1 MSAKHFVRY
10 EPQESPPHPLAA
22 GLGLQMVVLIVT
34 GVMVTPLVV
43 ARAAGLDPGQSAW
56 LVFGALI
63 ASGVSTWMQIMRFG
77 IIGSG
82 FVLFVG
88 SNVAFVSVCVSALG
102 TGGLPLMATLVCTAS
117 LFTFLF
123 TWKMGALRRVLTPA
137 VGGTVL
143 MLMSLSVAPVVW
155 NMFKKVPPEFAG
167 TGTPALI
174 LCSTLLPIIGVSLFA
189 KDMIRLWAPLLGVVV
204 GSAVAWSQGLIDTT
218 AIAAAPWIGLP
229 KADWP
234 GLSMNLDAN
243 FWALLPAFIL
253 ITMVGCIETYADGL
267 AVQRASYRE
276 TKPIDFRAVQG
287 AINADGVGSFVAGLI
302 GTVPNTVYSM
312 SVGVM
317 ELTKVASRRVGL
329 WGGVF
334 LVLLAF
340 SPKVG
345 ALVGALPSPVAGG
358 YLLMIL
364 VLLFGQGIRM
374 VTEEPLG
381 FEAGVAVCLGFWVG
395 VGFQGGFLF
404 NELMPDWAKLFLSNG
419 TTSGGLTAILLMG
432 LLSLKERTRDK
443 LSTPLDITALAELR
457 KLVGDFCKRL
467 GWDEPAENRLMLAA
481 EESLL
486 FLLENQARAGK
497 ADEKSQLHVRLRQID
512 HDAELEYISA
522 PASVNVEA
530 AVAQV
535 TGSVENE
542 ASLEDELSLR
552 LLHGMTRELRHLQYH
567 GTDYLLLRVDSAG

>member
-1 MSAKHFVRY
+1 VSAKHFVRY

-43 ARAAGLDPGQSAW
+43 ARAAGLDAAQSAW

-63 ASGVSTWMQIMRFG
+63 ASGVATWLQIMRFG
-77 IIGSG
+77 IIGGG

-102 TGGLPLMATLVCTAS
+102 SGGIPLMATLVCAAS
-117 LFTFLF
+117 LFAFLF

-143 MLMSLSVAPVVW
+143 MLMALSVAPVVW
-155 NMFKKVPPEFAG
+155 NMLKKVPPEFAG
-167 TGTPALI
+167 TGTPALV
-174 LCSTLLPIIGVSLFA
+174 LMSTLLPIVGVSLFA
-189 KDMIRLWAPLLGVVV
+189 RDMLRLWAPLIGVVV
-204 GSAVAWSQGLIDTT
+204 GSGVAYAHGLIDT
-218 AIAAAPWIGLP
+218 APVIAAPWIGLP
-229 KADWP
+229 RADWP
-234 GLSMNLDAN
+234 GLSLQLDHT
-243 FWALLPAFIL
+243 FWALLPAFVL

-276 TKPIDFRAVQG
+276 ARPIDFRAVQG
-287 AINADGVGSFVAGLI
+287 AINADGVGSFIGGLL

-317 ELTKVASRRVGL
+317 ELTRVASRRVGL

-340 SPKVG
+340 SPKIG
-345 ALVGALPSPVAGG
+345 ALVAALPSPVAGG

-364 VLLFGQGIRM
+364 VLLFGHGVRM

-404 NELMPDWAKLFLSNG
+404 NELMPDWAKLFLANG
-419 TTSGGLTAILLMG
+419 TTSGGLTAILLMA
-432 LLSLKERTRDK
+432 LLSLRERTRDK
-443 LSTPLDITALAELR
+443 LTAPLDISALAQLR
-457 KLVGDFCKRL
+457 QLVGGFCKRL
-467 GWDEPAENRLMLAA
+467 GWDELAENRLMLAA

-486 FLLENQARAGK
+486 FLLENQTRTGSGG
-497 ADEKSQLHVRLRQID
+497 EPSQLHVRLRQLD
-512 HDAELEYISA
+512 DDAELEYICA
-522 PASVNVEA
+522 PASVNVES

-535 TGSVENE
+535 TANADIE
-542 ASLEDELSLR
+542 ASLENELSLR
-552 LLHGMTRELRHLQYH
+552 LLQGMTRELRHLQYH
-567 GTDYLLLRVDSAG
+567 GTDYLLLRVDSSA

>member
-1 MSAKHFVRY
+1 MSTKHFVRY

-43 ARAAGLDPGQSAW
+43 ARAANLDPGQAAW
-56 LVFGALI
+56 LVFGALV
-63 ASGVSTWMQIMRFG
+63 ASGVSTWMQIMRVG
-77 IIGSG
+77 IIGGG

-102 TGGLPLMATLVCTAS
+102 AGGLPLMATLVCVAS

-143 MLMSLSVAPVVW
+143 MLMALSVAPGVW
-155 NMFKKVPPEFAG
+155 NRFKKVPPEFAG
-167 TGTPALI
+167 TATPAII
-174 LCSTLLPIIGVSLFA
+174 LCSTLVPIVVVSLFA
-189 KDMIRLWAPLLGVVV
+189 RDMLRLWAPLVGVVV
-204 GSAVAWSQGLIDTT
+204 GSGVAYSYGLVDT
-218 AIAAAPWIGLP
+218 APIAAAPWIGLP
-229 KADWP
+229 AADWP
-234 GLSMNLDAN
+234 GFTTQLDEK
-243 FWALLPAFIL
+243 FWALLPAFVL

-287 AINADGVGSFVAGLI
+287 AINADGTGSFFAGLL

-340 SPKVG
+340 SPKIG

-364 VLLFGQGIRM
+364 VLLFGHGVRM

-404 NELMPDWAKLFLSNG
+404 NELMPAWAKLFLSNG
-419 TTSGGLTAILLMG
+419 TTSGGLTAILLMA

-443 LSTPLDITALAELR
+443 LSAPLDMAALGELR
-457 KLVGDFCKRL
+457 KLVGGFCTRL
-467 GWDEPAENRLMLAA
+467 GWDKQAENRLMLVA

-486 FLLENQARAGK
+486 FLLENQARGPNK
-497 ADEKSQLHVRLRQID
+497 ESSSQLHVRLRQID
-512 HDAELEYISA
+512 HEAELEYISA
-522 PASVNVEA
+522 PASVNIET
-530 AVAQV
+530 AVAEV
-535 TGSVENE
+535 NANAESEE
-542 ASLEDELSLR
+542 SLEDALSLR
-552 LLHGMTRELRHLQYH
+552 LLQGMTRDLKHLQYH
-567 GTDYLLLRVDSAG
+567 GTDYLLMRVDTAA